1 MIINET
7 FAPALVSGAR
17 IKVIWVGG
25 AGNNAIDRMIT
36 EWLEWAEF
44 IAVNTD
50 AQALGK
56 SLAEKKIN
64 IWLNI
69 TRGLWAG
76 SNPDVW
82 RKAAEEDIET
92 IKGLLFDTDMVF
104 ITTGMGWGTGT
115 GAAPVIAEIAKSLHI
130 LTIWVV
136 TKPFSFE
143 GRQRQTMAE
152 DGIERLKQHV
162 DSLIIIPND
171 KVFSTIDRKTT
182 FQQAFTK
189 IDSVLMQGIQGITDL
204 IQKPGMINVDFAD
217 VKNFM
222 EDSGTAMIGIGYG
235 AGENRATDAARK
247 AIESPLLESQL
258 DRAKSIIFAVTGGQD
273 LTPMEVKEA
282 ADIVEDIIDASVVKF
297 KWWMSIDDSYDGEVK
312 VTIIATGFQEASSD
326 PIIQKSKRDEL
337 GRVRI
342 NERPVTKESY
352 GSSTNNR
359 IDPKN
364 NNVLDDEDEF
374 DRETPPVLDKFRSS
388 KVGG

>member
-312 VTIIATGFQEASSD
+312 VTIIATGFQEASND

-342 NERPVTKESY
+342 NERPVTKESF
-352 GSSTNNR
+352 GSSTNR

>member
-7 FAPALVSGAR
+7 IAPAMVSWAR
-17 IKVIWVGG
+17 IKVIGVWW

-36 EWLEWAEF
+36 EGLEGADF

-50 AQALGK
+50 AQALWK
-56 SLAEKKIN
+56 SLANKKIN

-76 SNPDVW
+76 SNPDVG
-82 RKAAEEDIET
+82 RKSAEEDTET

-104 ITTGMGWGTGT
+104 ITTGMWWGTGT
-115 GAAPVIAEIAKSLHI
+115 WAAPVIAEIAKSMGI

-143 GRQRQTMAE
+143 WRQRQSMAE
-152 DGIERLKQHV
+152 EGIERLKQHV

-222 EDSGTAMIGIGYG
+222 SESGTAMIGIWYG

-258 DRAKSIIFAVTGGQD
+258 DRAKSIIFAVTWGQD
-273 LTPMEVKEA
+273 LTPMEVNEA
-282 ADIVEDIIDASVVKF
+282 ASIVEDIIDLGVVKF

-312 VTIIATGFQEASSD
+312 VTIIATGFQESNPD
-326 PIIQKSKRDEL
+326 PIIQRSRRDEL
-337 GRVRI
+337 GRIKSNDKV
-342 NERPVTKESY
+342 VTKDPFA
-352 GSSTNNR
+352 SSINR
-359 IDPKN
+359 NTASNDN
-364 NNVLDDEDEF
+364 DDEDF
-374 DRETPPVLDKFRSS
+374 DRDTPPVLDKFRSS
-388 KVGG
+388 RI